1 MKRTYFLVAISIL
14 QLLVGSVMFYGA
26 AVPVR
31 MSGDVLVVAGDY
43 HFEFGILGNGRLS
56 GNLTELQGRSF
67 ELFVF
72 DDRGYA
78 SFRDGSNAV
87 PPLFA
92 QNGTSFL
99 FAYNLSGSGQYHVVF
114 VDFPARGELQVHLDL
129 VVVGLRTNEAILA
142 VVVLVGGMAL
152 VGASLM
158 MSVWGWRHA
167 PPVPKASSN
176 PTSGTTDPP
185 RDDAQSASADPPDD
199 DTKIY

>member
-1 MKRTYFLVAISIL
+1 LKRTYFLVAISIL

-158 MSVWGWRHA
+158 MSVWAWRRR
-167 PPVPKASSN
+167 PPVP
-176 PTSGTTDPP
+176 DPS
-185 RDDAQSASADPPDD
+185 SASVPDPLSAPPDANQDPSD
-199 DTKIY
+199 DNTRVY